1 MFKAFGVKLTHFDNV
16 EDSVY
21 ENIDLFGDAS
31 IDSQGWDDE
40 RITYNSAETTKEV
53 ENSPWLPRHLRCCVH
68 TLSVFATTDLIKTI
82 RSPQNS
88 QLNEIHTS
96 VMKKCTLLWNASY
109 RPKSAEVN
117 YLCFTVSF
125 TFIMFNNH
133 KLTHN
138 FLEIQVGTL
147 YMTL

>member
-1 MFKAFGVKLTHFDNV
+1 MFGVKLTHFDNV

-31 IDSQGWDDE
+31 VDSQAQDDE
-40 RITYNSAETTKEV
+40 QITYNSAETTEV
-53 ENSPWLPRHLRCCVH
+53 LENSPWLPRHLRCCAH
-68 TLSVFATTDLIKTI
+68 TLSLFATTDLIKTI

-88 QLNEIHTS
+88 KLNEVHTS

-117 YLCFTVSF
+117 FLCFTVSF
-125 TFIMFNNH
+125 TLVLFNNY
-133 KLTHN
+133 K
-138 FLEIQVGTL
+138 
-147 YMTL
+147 